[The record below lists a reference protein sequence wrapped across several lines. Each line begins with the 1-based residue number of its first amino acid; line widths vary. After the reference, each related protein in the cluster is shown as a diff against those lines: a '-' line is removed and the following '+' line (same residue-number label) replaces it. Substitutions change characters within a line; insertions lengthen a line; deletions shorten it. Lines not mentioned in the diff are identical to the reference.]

1 MLLRSS
7 PLRSSADSLV
17 SSNSLS
23 KNDVSEAGLITL
35 ISLINSIRFCSMPV
49 PAESMTLP
57 CRMGSLFDGKS
68 TAVAACVCVDGCYRL
83 TSKSVFLAS
92 VNDRAGSS
100 DSHSSRVSVS
110 PTSSCLR
117 ARVDWQS
124 SQCSRV
130 CASSSHDGQLGL
142 TLGSIRLAYA
152 LRCLECPARNWAS
165 KVASALDFT

>member
-1 MLLRSS
+1 MHVRPLLCQSS
-7 PLRSSADSLV
+7 TV
-17 SSNSLS
+17 
-23 KNDVSEAGLITL
+23 
-35 ISLINSIRFCSMPV
+35 
-49 PAESMTLP
+49 
-57 CRMGSLFDGKS
+57 LFDRSNVSVNVRPYADCAGSS
-68 TAVAACVCVDGCYRL
+68 TKCGFSHMCVCVCVDGCYRL
-83 TSKSVFLAS
+83 TPKSVFLAS

-110 PTSSCLR
+110 PSTSCLR